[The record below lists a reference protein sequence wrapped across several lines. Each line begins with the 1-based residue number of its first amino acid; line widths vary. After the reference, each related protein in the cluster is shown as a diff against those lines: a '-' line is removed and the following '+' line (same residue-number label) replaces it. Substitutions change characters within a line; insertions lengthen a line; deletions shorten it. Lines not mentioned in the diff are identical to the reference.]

1 MHIANV
7 TIYVLSC
14 FVQDTLKRVVKAG
27 DGTILA
33 TSPPYTR
40 FLESGI
46 DFAVVSP
53 SMPHTDIWAQEFLR
67 HEIPCVVADYLVE
80 FVCKPGYSLK
90 EHVQF
95 DTNDWA
101 EKSLNK
107 LVNQSKMNVQQTTPK
122 DNGGHPNLPYPEATK
137 PPNCCAD
144 SDLPCQVCGSRGR
157 REEMLVCGH
166 ENNSTGC
173 GISMHIDCCDS
184 ASPSVPEKDWLCP
197 KCTKNRSRK
206 RTPKSA
212 RKGTPVSKRK

>member
-1 MHIANV
+1 MHITDV

-14 FVQDTLKRVVKAG
+14 IIQDTLKRVVKAG

-53 SMPHTDIWAQEFLR
+53 STPPTDMWAQEFLR

-107 LVNQSKMNVQQTTPK
+107 LVNQYVQQMTPK
-122 DNGGHPNLPYPEATK
+122 NNGGHPNLPCPETTK
-137 PPNCCAD
+137 PLNCCGD
-144 SDLPCQVCGSRGR
+144 KDLTCEVCGSWGR
-157 REEMLVCGH
+157 REEMLICGR
-166 ENNSTGC
+166 ENKSIGC
-173 GISMHIDCCDS
+173 GIGMHIDCCDS
-184 ASPSVPEKDWLCP
+184 AFPNVPEGDWLCP
-197 KCTKNRSRK
+197 KCTKNNSRK
-206 RTPKSA
+206 RTIKSA
-212 RKGTPVSKRK
+212 RKRTPVTKKK